1 MTRAQMVDLVTA
13 VNSLTYLVL
22 GSGVG
27 FAILIAVLQVA
38 SYKVDWCR
46 RRVNFQVRRR
56 FGLALRICVEVFTR
70 APFTLSPFPLKN
82 LTKIFRYISRK
93 KI

>member
-1 MTRAQMVDLVTA
+1 MIGHPTTETGAWARAQMVDLVTA

-22 GSGVG
+22 GSGIG

-38 SYKVDWCR
+38 SYKVDWFR

-56 FGLALRICVEVFTR
+56 YPALRVCVRVCHAR
-70 APFTLSPFPLKN
+70 PFHFIPPPS
-82 LTKIFRYISRK
+82 SK

>member
-1 MTRAQMVDLVTA
+1 MIGHPTTETGVWARAQMVDLVTA

-22 GSGVG
+22 GSGIG

-38 SYKVDWCR
+38 SYKVDWFR
-46 RRVNFQVRRR
+46 RRVNFQVRG
-56 FGLALRICVEVFTR
+56 GLVRHWRVCVSR
-70 APFTLSPFPLKN
+70 LSLYPSL
-82 LTKIFRYISRK
+82 K